1 MRNKITEENKVRN
14 LQEKIQYKDASVKE
28 VKIRALKIIE
38 EKKEIG
44 IQKREAK
51 KAHLAQEKEARI
63 QDQLVE
69 YAKISQQEVKY

>member
-44 IQKREAK
+44 IQKRDAK
-51 KAHLAQEKEARI
+51 KAHLA
-63 QDQLVE
+63 
-69 YAKISQQEVKY
+69 